1 MLIPLLLTGK
11 TALHWAASVN
21 SLEVTKE
28 LLRNGAKKDAQDE
41 KVTQRL
47 NMCFIELNVAF
58 KFFKNKFEYNLGNDL
73 LRESTSRTNSRGN
86 T

>member
-1 MLIPLLLTGK
+1 MIQLFGYLLTGK

-41 KVTQRL
+41 KVT
-47 NMCFIELNVAF
+47 
-58 KFFKNKFEYNLGNDL
+58 LGASAEFTQYSL
-73 LRESTSRTNSRGN
+73 
-86 T
+86 

>member
-1 MLIPLLLTGK
+1 MCVICSFRYLGDSFKLSPQSLKPFIYVLIGK

-41 KVTQRL
+41 KV
-47 NMCFIELNVAF
+47 
-58 KFFKNKFEYNLGNDL
+58 
-73 LRESTSRTNSRGN
+73 S
-86 T
+86 

>member
-1 MLIPLLLTGK
+1 MPLICVFSTGK

-41 KVTQRL
+41 KVS
-47 NMCFIELNVAF
+47 C
-58 KFFKNKFEYNLGNDL
+58 NLKCNYFVPGT
-73 LRESTSRTNSRGN
+73 EGV
-86 T
+86 

>member
-1 MLIPLLLTGK
+1 MYLSTGK

-41 KVTQRL
+41 KVGLQWL
-47 NMCFIELNVAF
+47 NWKSVCTCMYRCFWMRGSG
-58 KFFKNKFEYNLGNDL
+58 Y
-73 LRESTSRTNSRGN
+73 LRENE
-86 T
+86 

>member
-47 NMCFIELNVAF
+47 NMCFIEQNVAF

-73 LRESTSRTNSRGN
+73 LRESTSMTNSRGN
-86 T
+86 S

>member
-1 MLIPLLLTGK
+1 MYLSTGK

-41 KVTQRL
+41 KVGLQWL
-47 NMCFIELNVAF
+47 NWKSVWMRGSG
-58 KFFKNKFEYNLGNDL
+58 Y
-73 LRESTSRTNSRGN
+73 LRENE
-86 T
+86 

>member
-1 MLIPLLLTGK
+1 VGSHLTQLFGVLITGR

-41 KVTQRL
+41 KVS
-47 NMCFIELNVAF
+47 F
-58 KFFKNKFEYNLGNDL
+58 NLYSFNPGVLSLIQECKWRDL
-73 LRESTSRTNSRGN
+73 
-86 T
+86 